1 MWRCRLAVCYR
12 RHGRSLLGYNFHS
25 FLQQKAGFS
34 LAKCGQT
41 ALGSSY
47 FVFPF
52 FFFFFNTSPRSALR
66 PAPRLHHGLRA
77 VPQRPERGGAGGGA
91 AGGCGPSVST
101 VRRRAHSDGA
111 ADSPAAAP
119 PLQAAGWGGRRSLG
133 GVGECGG
140 PEEGPDERNPTRAGQ
155 LGAERAMRR
164 CGA

>member
-1 MWRCRLAVCYR
+1 MWRCRLTVCYR
-12 RHGRSLLGYNFHS
+12 RHGRSLLGDNFHS

-52 FFFFFNTSPRSALR
+52 FFFFLTPPPAQPFGPPHASTTGCGPYHSAR
-66 PAPRLHHGLRA
+66 
-77 VPQRPERGGAGGGA
+77 RGGGRGGA